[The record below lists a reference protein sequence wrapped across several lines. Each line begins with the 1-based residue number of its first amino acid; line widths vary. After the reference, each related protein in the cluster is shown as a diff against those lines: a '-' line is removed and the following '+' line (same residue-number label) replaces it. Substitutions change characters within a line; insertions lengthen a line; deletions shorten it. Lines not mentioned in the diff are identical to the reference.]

1 MDIAR
6 RFVDKARG
14 LGARIVFP
22 EPGDER
28 IRKAAAQVADRGI
41 ARPVLVGRAEEMP
54 DDVPAGVEV
63 EVIDGSARMAEFTE
77 RYVQKRGARAR
88 VARRMVER
96 PLVYG
101 GMMVE
106 CGAADGMV
114 AGLGST
120 TAQVVTAAGLSVGY
134 ADGVSGPCGCM
145 LMCLPEV
152 TGRKDVV
159 QVWADCAVNV
169 EPDPETLAEIA
180 ELSAG
185 LARRLLDEEPRVAFL
200 CFSTAGSGSHPS
212 LERIREGVRLARERV
227 ADGVV
232 EGEMQ
237 LDAALVPPIAARKFD
252 GENPVAG
259 RANVLVFPDLN
270 AANIAYKA
278 AQHLGGA
285 LALGPLLRG
294 LGGPVNDL
302 SRGASV
308 EDAVLTT
315 AITVIEAAGGR
326 TADDV

>member
-1 MDIAR
+1 
-6 RFVDKARG
+6 
-14 LGARIVFP
+14 
-22 EPGDER
+22 
-28 IRKAAAQVADRGI
+28 
-41 ARPVLVGRAEEMP
+41 
-54 DDVPAGVEV
+54 
-63 EVIDGSARMAEFTE
+63 
-77 RYVQKRGARAR
+77 
-88 VARRMVER
+88 
-96 PLVYG
+96 
-101 GMMVE
+101 
-106 CGAADGMV
+106 
-114 AGLGST
+114 
-120 TAQVVTAAGLSVGY
+120 
-134 ADGVSGPCGCM
+134 
-145 LMCLPEV
+145 
-152 TGRKDVV
+152 VV

-169 EPDPETLAEIA
+169 EPDAETLGEIA

-200 CFSTAGSGSHPS
+200 SFSTAGSGSHPS

-237 LDAALVPPIAARKFD
+237 LDAALVPSIAARKC
-252 GENPVAG
+252 GEENPVAG

-294 LGGPVNDL
+294 LRGPVNDL

-308 EDAVLTT
+308 EDAVLIT